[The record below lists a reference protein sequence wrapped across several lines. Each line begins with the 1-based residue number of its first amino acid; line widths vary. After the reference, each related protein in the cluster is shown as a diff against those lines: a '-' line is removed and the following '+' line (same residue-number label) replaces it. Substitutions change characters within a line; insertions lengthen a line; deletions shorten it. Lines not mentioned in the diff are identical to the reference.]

1 MKVLVTGG
9 SSLLGRTVANLLVAR
24 GEDVTCFQRSASG
37 SNAVDVLGDIRDRAE
52 LFAAA
57 DGVDAVVHLAALVAP
72 KAPWADMVAINV
84 EGTRNAL
91 KAAVAGG
98 RFVYISSPSVSFHD
112 QASVGLGALAAD
124 YSGRDGYARSK
135 ALAENVVRSESTIP
149 TVILR
154 PHLVWGPGDTQLI
167 GRIVDRAR
175 SGKLVLPDGGR
186 ALLDTTYLD
195 DAAAGILAGLDHCV
209 AGDEATTR
217 PLVITGGEPRPLRD
231 LVSSILEAAGI
242 ERMPRSVPAPVAGLL
257 GSLIDRVWPG
267 SEPPL
272 THFAARQLSVAHWF
286 DQRETRRILG
296 WEPKVGL
303 DEGFNRLR
311 AAFAS
316 SSDSGHS

>member
-1 MKVLVTGG
+1 
-9 SSLLGRTVANLLVAR
+9 
-24 GEDVTCFQRSASG
+24 VTCFQRSASG
-37 SNAVDVLGDIRDRAE
+37 STAVDVLGDIRDRAE
-52 LFAAA
+52 LIAAA
-57 DGVDAVVHLAALVAP
+57 DGVDAVIHLAALVAP
-72 KAPWADMVAINV
+72 KAPWADMMAINV

-91 KAAVAGG
+91 NAAVAGG
-98 RFVYISSPSVSFHD
+98 RFVYISSPSVAFHD
-112 QASVGLGALAAD
+112 QASVGVGALAAD

-135 ALAENVVRSESTIP
+135 ALAENVVRSESTVP

-186 ALLDTTYLD
+186 ALVDTTYLD
-195 DAAAGILAGLDHCV
+195 DAASGIVAGLDHCIT
-209 AGDEATTR
+209 GDEATTR

-231 LVSSILEAAGI
+231 LD
-242 ERMPRSVPAPVAGLL
+242 RMPRSVPAPVAGLL

-296 WEPKVGL
+296 WEPTVGL
-303 DEGFNRLR
+303 DEGFARLK
-311 AAFAS
+311 ASFAK
-316 SSDSGHS
+316 G